1 MADHPPLTEERRQ
14 AYRHRAQ
21 LIAQRADRQLEQTL
35 FRTSLAILALAA
47 TVAAT
52 TQIAHAEEES
62 GTDTRML
69 MQERHEWAAT
79 PYRSLT
85 TYGDIRRDKF
95 PTGKITIRE
104 ALAAEVRKQF
114 HDDRWVAVALR
125 IVQVE
130 SRFNA
135 LAVGPK
141 TRYGHALGLGQLLL
155 SSAHA
160 LGYQGNAKGL
170 LGPATNIRYTVAHM
184 RRCMEEGVKTDDE
197 MAGCHVA
204 GWSNF
209 RSRSS
214 YARSYRRMV
223 AAAETTN
230 PRRLH
235 VRVSYALHRYR
246 YAHVAGRSRL
256 ASN

>member
-1 MADHPPLTEERRQ
+1 MFKT
-14 AYRHRAQ
+14 
-21 LIAQRADRQLEQTL
+21 T
-35 FRTSLAILALAA
+35 LAILALAA

-52 TQIAHAEEES
+52 AQIAHAEEES
-62 GTDTRML
+62 GTYAGML
-69 MQERHEWAAT
+69 MQERHGWAAT
-79 PYRSLT
+79 PYGSLT

-95 PTGKITIRE
+95 PTGTITIRE

-114 HDDRWVAVALR
+114 QDDRWVAVARR

-130 SRFNA
+130 SRFNP

-155 SSAHA
+155 SSAHV

-170 LGPATNIRYTVAHM
+170 LDPATNIRYTVAHM

-197 MAGCHVA
+197 MAGCHIA

-223 AAAETTN
+223 ATAETTH
-230 PRRLH
+230 PHRPPLR
-235 VRVSYALHRYR
+235 VRYALHRYR
-246 YAHVAGRSRL
+246 YAHVAGRTRF

>member
-104 ALAAEVRKQF
+104 ALAAEVQR
-114 HDDRWVAVALR
+114 
-125 IVQVE
+125 
-130 SRFNA
+130 S
-135 LAVGPK
+135 VGP
-141 TRYGHALGLGQLLL
+141 GHEHSLHG
-155 SSAHA
+155 SAHA
-160 LGYQGNAKGL
+160 AVHGGGRQDRRRDGGL
-170 LGPATNIRYTVAHM
+170 
-184 RRCMEEGVKTDDE
+184 
-197 MAGCHVA
+197 
-204 GWSNF
+204 
-209 RSRSS
+209 
-214 YARSYRRMV
+214 
-223 AAAETTN
+223 
-230 PRRLH
+230 PRRGVVELQ
-235 VRVSYALHRYR
+235 V
-246 YAHVAGRSRL
+246 
-256 ASN
+256 